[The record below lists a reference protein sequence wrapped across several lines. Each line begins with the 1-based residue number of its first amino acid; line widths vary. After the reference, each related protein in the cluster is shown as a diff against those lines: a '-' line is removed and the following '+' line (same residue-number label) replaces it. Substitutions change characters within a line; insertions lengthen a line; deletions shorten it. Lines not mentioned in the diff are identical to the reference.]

1 MNDPSFQKADA
12 EVAQSK
18 SPTKHHPTEQVK
30 GYHSSVRSKSIL
42 MTQQRGTFFSSVDL
56 AML

>member
-1 MNDPSFQKADA
+1 MNGPSFQKADA
-12 EVAQSK
+12 EVAQPK
-18 SPTKHHPTEQVK
+18 CPTKHHPTENER
-30 GYHSSVRSKSIL
+30 SSIRSKSIL